1 MWALAAAFYLVAIF
15 HRMSLGVASL
25 DAAERFGVS
34 TSAIA
39 LLSTV
44 QLAVYL
50 AMQIPAG
57 LLADRLGPRRSLT
70 LGLLAMGVGE
80 LLFAFSPTLAPAVVG
95 RALVGAGDACMFLNV
110 LRVAALWLP
119 PRRYALA
126 AALTAACGAFGQ
138 LLSTAPLSAALSDVG
153 WTPTFAASGVLTAVL
168 AILAV
173 NRLQDRP
180 AGAAVQSHAAVL
192 PTLLK
197 AWRAPATRH
206 GLWVHFALMAPF
218 VTLTGLW
225 AFPYLVEDQSLGRG
239 TAAGLLAGA
248 VLAFGL
254 SAPVLASLVGRRP
267 QRRGPLTS
275 AAALILAAGL
285 ALLVGWPG
293 GHPPVEVIAAV
304 LCLCG
309 IGGAASM
316 LAFDLAREGSPG
328 AGGSASGMVNLGGFG
343 AAIVAQSAIG
353 LLVAAHLDYR
363 IALLPVLIL
372 AAWGAVQATRHA
384 SLPLSWSS
392 SRA

>member
-25 DAAERFGVS
+25 DAGERFGVS
-34 TSAIA
+34 TGAIA
-39 LLSTV
+39 VLSTV

-50 AMQIPAG
+50 AMQVPAG
-57 LLADRLGPRRSLT
+57 VLADRVGPRRSLT

-80 LLFAFSPTLAPAVVG
+80 LLFAFSPALGPAIAG

-110 LRVAALWLP
+110 LRVAAHWLP

-126 AALTAACGAFGQ
+126 TALTAACGAFGQ
-138 LLSTAPLSAALSDVG
+138 LLSTAPLSAALSGVG

-168 AILAV
+168 AVLAV

-180 AGAAVQSHAAVL
+180 SGTSAAAPAALVPSL
-192 PTLLK
+192 RR

-225 AFPYLVEDQSLGRG
+225 AFPYLVEDQRLGRG
-239 TAAGLLAGA
+239 TAAALLAGA

-254 SAPVLASLVGRRP
+254 SAPVLGALAGRRP
-267 QRRGPLTS
+267 HRRGTLTS
-275 AAALILAAGL
+275 GVALLTVGGL
-285 ALLVGWPG
+285 ALLLAWPG
-293 GHPPVEVIAAV
+293 GHPPVEVLAAV
-304 LCLCG
+304 LCLTG
-309 IGGAASM
+309 AGGATSM
-316 LAFDLAREGSPG
+316 LAFDIAREG
-328 AGGSASGMVNLGGFG
+328 GGSASGMVNLGGFG

-353 LLVAAHLDYR
+353 LLVSIHLDYR
-363 IALLPVLIL
+363 LAFLPLAML

-384 SLPLSWSS
+384 GLGTV
-392 SRA
+392 RA

>member
-25 DAAERFGVS
+25 DASERFGVS

-80 LLFAFSPTLAPAVVG
+80 LLFAFSPTLGPAIAG

-110 LRVAALWLP
+110 LRVAAHWLP

-138 LLSTAPLSAALSDVG
+138 LLSTIPLSAALSDVG

-180 AGAAVQSHAAVL
+180 ADAAAPAPHAAVR
-192 PTLLK
+192 PTIAR

-239 TAAGLLAGA
+239 TAAVLLAAA
-248 VLAFGL
+248 VLAFGV
-254 SAPVLASLVGRRP
+254 SAPVLGALAGRRP
-267 QRRGPLTS
+267 QRRGSLTS
-275 AAALILAAGL
+275 GASLVIAASLAVLL
-285 ALLVGWPG
+285 AWPG

-304 LCLCG
+304 LCVCG
-309 IGGAASM
+309 MGGATSM
-316 LAFDLAREGSPG
+316 LAFDLARGGNPG

-353 LLVAAHLDYR
+353 LLVSIHLDYR
-363 IALLPVLIL
+363 LALLPLLLL

-384 SLPLSWSS
+384 GATFA
-392 SRA
+392 RA